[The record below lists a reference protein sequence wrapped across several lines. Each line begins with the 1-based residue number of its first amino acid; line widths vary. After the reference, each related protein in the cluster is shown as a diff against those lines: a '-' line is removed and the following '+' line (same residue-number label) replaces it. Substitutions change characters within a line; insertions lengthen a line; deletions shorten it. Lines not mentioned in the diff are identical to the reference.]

1 MGIDGKFIRYWSWL
15 WLLFTCTK
23 MEWYR
28 I

>member
-1 MGIDGKFIRYWSWL
+1 MGNDGKLISSWSCW

-28 I
+28 S